1 MVLFFISLNERR
13 QLEDKHSLRRN
24 FMINY
29 FNEGM
34 EKFTYSWHNKVSL
47 YYNDIRFN
55 EDGYSNKYN

>member
-1 MVLFFISLNERR
+1 
-13 QLEDKHSLRRN
+13 
-24 FMINY
+24 MINY